1 MLLVTKGISN
11 FFWSVMQQL
20 TSRQHVQQISLVYL
34 VKTSYSVNKLIINRK
49 NCLSLQNRQLLAIKT
64 DKAVLN

>member
-1 MLLVTKGISN
+1 MKTTCTAN
-11 FFWSVMQQL
+11 
-20 TSRQHVQQISLVYL
+20 TLVYL

-49 NCLSLQNRQLLAIKT
+49 DYLSLQNKQVLAIKT